1 MGVLVMGEPLLR
13 IRRHLYLEGCLGL
26 WLLGRVL
33 QLYWGG
39 EIEAGAEVGEKKS
52 FPVGE
57 GVGVI
62 LKTRNMRRV
71 GRRRRVVARL
81 TLC

>member
-1 MGVLVMGEPLLR
+1 
-13 IRRHLYLEGCLGL
+13 
-26 WLLGRVL
+26 VL

-57 GVGVI
+57 AVGAI
-62 LKTRNMRRV
+62 AMKRNMRRV
-71 GRRRRVVARL
+71 ERRRVVAPL

>member
-1 MGVLVMGEPLLR
+1 MGVLVTGERLLK
-13 IRRHLYLEGCLGL
+13 IRRHLYLEGCLGR
-26 WLLGRVL
+26 WPLGQVL

-57 GVGVI
+57 AVGAI
-62 LKTRNMRRV
+62 AMKRNMRRV
-71 GRRRRVVARL
+71 ERRRAVAPL